1 MGDDVEG
8 FVVVEVRI
16 SISSLAVLPEEF
28 EQIDPAKLGLF
39 SAYCL
44 HLINCPLW
52 AVKVVWLLWDGLH
65 FSGHYISYWVEQS
78 MNSSSW

>member
-1 MGDDVEG
+1 MGDGVEG
-8 FVVVEVRI
+8 FVVVEVGI

-65 FSGHYISYWVEQS
+65 FSSHYISYWVEQS